1 MNSKPSGR
9 RDVDMKKWLN
19 VLLMMLILTN
29 LVGCGK
35 SWEGKENTGMER
47 DGQSAE
53 NQSSIDSGTEV
64 QTDINGDGKTDRV
77 RVYDTVSGD
86 YAFTQVSAILNDGSN
101 FFMDYSDSWA
111 SSYLVAGD
119 LSGNGKADVVVIRYS
134 TGSTYNGC
142 DVSVLHMGKNE
153 LEEDDFE
160 EYPSVLVQNSKFGT
174 EQPVGFGEE
183 DGFPCIGA
191 SIIEKN
197 GKTML
202 RLISC
207 VDSLND
213 IVQCVDCSY
222 RDDGWY
228 IEDIQTVSDYWGNDK
243 ESELL
248 GYSY

>member
-1 MNSKPSGR
+1 MIGF
-9 RDVDMKKWLN
+9 
-19 VLLMMLILTN
+19 
-29 LVGCGK
+29 
-35 SWEGKENTGMER
+35 
-47 DGQSAE
+47 
-53 NQSSIDSGTEV
+53 
-64 QTDINGDGKTDRV
+64 
-77 RVYDTVSGD
+77 
-86 YAFTQVSAILNDGSN
+86 YAFNQCRVNLNDDSS
-101 FFMDYSDSWA
+101 FFIDYSESWA

-153 LEEDDFE
+153 LGEDDFE
-160 EYPSVLVQNSKFGT
+160 EYPSVFVQNSEFGT
-174 EQPVGFGEE
+174 EQPVGFGEA
-183 DGFPCIGA
+183 DDFSFIGA

-207 VDSLND
+207 VDPLND

-228 IEDIQTVSDYWGNDK
+228 IEDIQTVNDYWRNDK